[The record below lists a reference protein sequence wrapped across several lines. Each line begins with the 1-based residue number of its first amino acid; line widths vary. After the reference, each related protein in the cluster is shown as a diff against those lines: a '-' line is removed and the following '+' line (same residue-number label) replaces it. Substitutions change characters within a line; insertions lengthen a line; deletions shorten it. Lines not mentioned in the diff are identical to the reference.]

1 MSSSNK
7 KKILNE
13 MLSRQLKNVQ
23 LAKKFTY
30 KDIMRIVKHIDKSIF
45 GKQCCIWKG
54 FIANEKPNKSPY
66 INFYFREKKLALH
79 RLLYSN
85 YVNTLSSNEYIKYSC
100 KNKGKCC
107 TLNHMIKYEKE
118 DNENNENNDD
128 DDDDDGEKE
137 EKEENNIDNNKRDHI
152 DNKKDNDKKEKNKN
166 IDTNKTEEDDK
177 KEKDTM
183 HKTKSIK
190 EKKKKSLGNKDLVF
204 SISFD

>member
-1 MSSSNK
+1 
-7 KKILNE
+7 

-118 DNENNENNDD
+118 DNENNEDEEDEKTNENDD
-128 DDDDDGEKE
+128 KI
-137 EKEENNIDNNKRDHI
+137 EKEENNNNDKNKIDNMDQ
-152 DNKKDNDKKEKNKN
+152 DNDKKEKKKSIDNNKF
-166 IDTNKTEEDDK
+166 DKSEDCDK
-177 KEKDTM
+177 KEKDTTQNK
-183 HKTKSIK
+183 KTKSIK
-190 EKKKKSLGNKDLVF
+190 DKKSKSLGSQDLVF

>member
-1 MSSSNK
+1 
-7 KKILNE
+7 

-118 DNENNENNDD
+118 DNENNN
-128 DDDDDGEKE
+128 DGEDKE
-137 EKEENNIDNNKRDHI
+137 GEEGEEGEEEENKNDDNNKNKI
-152 DNKKDNDKKEKNKN
+152 DNMDQNKDNDKKEKKKSIDSN
-166 IDTNKTEEDDK
+166 ITNKIEKPEDSDK
-177 KEKDTM
+177 KEKDTNQNKRQ
-183 HKTKSIK
+183 KTIK
-190 EKKKKSLGNKDLVF
+190 DKKKKSLGSKDLVF

>member
-1 MSSSNK
+1 M
-7 KKILNE
+7 LN
-13 MLSRQLKNVQ
+13 RQLKNVQ
-23 LAKKFTY
+23 LTKKFTY
-30 KDIMRIVKHIDKSIF
+30 KDIMRIVKHIEKSIF

-118 DNENNENNDD
+118 DNDNNDD
-128 DDDDDGEKE
+128 NEDNEEDGVDEKYN
-137 EKEENNIDNNKRDHI
+137 KNNMDQN
-152 DNKKDNDKKEKNKN
+152 KDNDKKEKKKSIDSNCN
-166 IDTNKTEEDDK
+166 IKTEKNEDIDK
-177 KEKDTM
+177 KENIEQRK
-183 HKTKSIK
+183 KQKSIK
-190 EKKKKSLGNKDLVF
+190 EKKNKTLGSKDLVF

>member
-1 MSSSNK
+1 
-7 KKILNE
+7 

-118 DNENNENNDD
+118 DNDNNNNDID
-128 DDDDDGEKE
+128 DDAEDDEG
-137 EKEENNIDNNKRDHI
+137 EKEENNIDNNKKDHI
-152 DNKKDNDKKEKNKN
+152 DNKKDHIDNKK
-166 IDTNKTEEDDK
+166 DDDK
-177 KEKDTM
+177 KEKKKNIDSNKTEGDDKKEKYTM
-183 HKTKSIK
+183 QKTKSTK
-190 EKKKKSLGNKDLVF
+190 EKKRKTLGSKDLVF